1 MFYRMYQI
9 IRHLER
15 YHEFTDLESKAI
27 CRRFKA
33 FNGRMFSIKCE
44 LKYSEYKVII
54 TLFVSSV
61 SILSYILRLWELP
74 YEQDMVN
81 SATRKNS
88 NNLQDY
94 GSSIWLTCI
103 TMTTVGYGDIY
114 PHTIGGQITAIV
126 IALWGTFVISLL
138 IMITSNVFEHTET
151 ER

>member
-1 MFYRMYQI
+1 
-9 IRHLER
+9 
-15 YHEFTDLESKAI
+15 
-27 CRRFKA
+27 
-33 FNGRMFSIKCE
+33 
-44 LKYSEYKVII
+44 
-54 TLFVSSV
+54 V

-81 SATRKNS
+81 SATRANS